1 MRKIRVTVGTV
12 GYYDAK
18 HAHKRMTAA
27 DGPFECEDTQAEH
40 FVSAGV
46 AEYVGGAIEVDEADE
61 QEVTG
66 HLAKSQLEEMTIQ
79 QLQNLAGDLGVD
91 VTGCKKKADY
101 VDAIAAAEVN
111 AGGMVDDE
119 DTDGD
124 GIANVPEYYSTTHYR
139 KQVDDSR
146 NIVDLVKNPNKF
158 TAIIVGAIAVL
169 ILLVIFIIV
178 LIKKIVKKVKS
189 RKMKK

>member
-27 DGPFECEDTQAEH
+27 DDPFECEDTQAEH

-79 QLQNLAGDLGVD
+79 QLQNLAGDLGID

-119 DTDGD
+119 ATDGD
-124 GIANVPEYYSTTHYR
+124 DLPDLNAADPE
-139 KQVDDSR
+139 
-146 NIVDLVKNPNKF
+146 
-158 TAIIVGAIAVL
+158 
-169 ILLVIFIIV
+169 
-178 LIKKIVKKVKS
+178 
-189 RKMKK
+189 

>member
-46 AEYVGGAIEVDEADE
+46 AEYVGGVIEADEADE

-101 VDAIAAAEVN
+101 VDAIAATEVN

-124 GIANVPEYYSTTHYR
+124 DLPDLNAADPE
-139 KQVDDSR
+139 
-146 NIVDLVKNPNKF
+146 
-158 TAIIVGAIAVL
+158 
-169 ILLVIFIIV
+169 
-178 LIKKIVKKVKS
+178 
-189 RKMKK
+189 

>member
-46 AEYVGGAIEVDEADE
+46 AEYVGGAIEADEADE

-66 HLAKSQLEEMTIQ
+66 HLAKSQLEEMTIR
-79 QLQNLAGDLGVD
+79 QLQNLAGDLGID

-119 DTDGD
+119 ATDGD
-124 GIANVPEYYSTTHYR
+124 DLPDLNAADPE
-139 KQVDDSR
+139 
-146 NIVDLVKNPNKF
+146 
-158 TAIIVGAIAVL
+158 
-169 ILLVIFIIV
+169 
-178 LIKKIVKKVKS
+178 
-189 RKMKK
+189 

>member
-12 GYYDAK
+12 GFYDAK
-18 HAHKRMTAA
+18 HAHKRKTAA
-27 DGPFECEDTQAEH
+27 EGPFECEDTQAEH

-46 AEYVGGAIEVDEADE
+46 AEYIGGVIKADEADD

-66 HLAKSQLEEMTIQ
+66 HLAKNQLEEMTIQ

-119 DTDGD
+119 GTDGD
-124 GIANVPEYYSTTHYR
+124 DLPDLNAADPE
-139 KQVDDSR
+139 
-146 NIVDLVKNPNKF
+146 
-158 TAIIVGAIAVL
+158 
-169 ILLVIFIIV
+169 
-178 LIKKIVKKVKS
+178 
-189 RKMKK
+189 

>member
-27 DGPFECEDTQAEH
+27 EGPFECEDTQAEH

-46 AEYVGGAIEVDEADE
+46 AEYVGGAIEADEADE

-79 QLQNLAGDLGVD
+79 QLQNLAGDLGID

-119 DTDGD
+119 ATDGD
-124 GIANVPEYYSTTHYR
+124 DLPDLNAADPE
-139 KQVDDSR
+139 
-146 NIVDLVKNPNKF
+146 
-158 TAIIVGAIAVL
+158 
-169 ILLVIFIIV
+169 
-178 LIKKIVKKVKS
+178 
-189 RKMKK
+189 

>member
-46 AEYVGGAIEVDEADE
+46 AEYVGGVIEADEADE

-101 VDAIAAAEVN
+101 VDAIEAAEVN

-124 GIANVPEYYSTTHYR
+124 ALPDLNAADPE
-139 KQVDDSR
+139 
-146 NIVDLVKNPNKF
+146 
-158 TAIIVGAIAVL
+158 
-169 ILLVIFIIV
+169 
-178 LIKKIVKKVKS
+178 
-189 RKMKK
+189 

>member
-27 DGPFECEDTQAEH
+27 DGPFECDDTQAEH

-46 AEYVGGAIEVDEADE
+46 AEYVGDVIEADEADE

-79 QLQNLAGDLGVD
+79 QLQNLAGDLGID

-124 GIANVPEYYSTTHYR
+124 DLPDLNAADPE
-139 KQVDDSR
+139 
-146 NIVDLVKNPNKF
+146 
-158 TAIIVGAIAVL
+158 
-169 ILLVIFIIV
+169 
-178 LIKKIVKKVKS
+178 
-189 RKMKK
+189 

>member
-46 AEYVGGAIEVDEADE
+46 AEYVGGVIEADEADE

-79 QLQNLAGDLGVD
+79 QLKNLAGDLGVD

-124 GIANVPEYYSTTHYR
+124 DLPDLNAADPE
-139 KQVDDSR
+139 
-146 NIVDLVKNPNKF
+146 
-158 TAIIVGAIAVL
+158 
-169 ILLVIFIIV
+169 
-178 LIKKIVKKVKS
+178 
-189 RKMKK
+189 

>member
-79 QLQNLAGDLGVD
+79 QLQNLAGDLGID

-111 AGGMVDDE
+111 AGGMVNDE
-119 DTDGD
+119 ATDGD
-124 GIANVPEYYSTTHYR
+124 DLPDLNAADPE
-139 KQVDDSR
+139 
-146 NIVDLVKNPNKF
+146 
-158 TAIIVGAIAVL
+158 
-169 ILLVIFIIV
+169 
-178 LIKKIVKKVKS
+178 
-189 RKMKK
+189 

>member
-46 AEYVGGAIEVDEADE
+46 AEYVGGVIEADEADE

-101 VDAIAAAEVN
+101 VDAITAAEVN

-124 GIANVPEYYSTTHYR
+124 DLPDLNAADPE
-139 KQVDDSR
+139 
-146 NIVDLVKNPNKF
+146 
-158 TAIIVGAIAVL
+158 
-169 ILLVIFIIV
+169 
-178 LIKKIVKKVKS
+178 
-189 RKMKK
+189 

>member
-66 HLAKSQLEEMTIQ
+66 HLVKSQLEEMTIQ
-79 QLQNLAGDLGVD
+79 QLQNLAGDLGID

-111 AGGMVDDE
+111 AGGMVDNE
-119 DTDGD
+119 ATDGD
-124 GIANVPEYYSTTHYR
+124 NLPDLNAADPE
-139 KQVDDSR
+139 
-146 NIVDLVKNPNKF
+146 
-158 TAIIVGAIAVL
+158 
-169 ILLVIFIIV
+169 
-178 LIKKIVKKVKS
+178 
-189 RKMKK
+189 

>member
-18 HAHKRMTAA
+18 HAHKKMTAA

-40 FVSAGV
+40 FVSTGA

-124 GIANVPEYYSTTHYR
+124 DLPDLNAADPE
-139 KQVDDSR
+139 
-146 NIVDLVKNPNKF
+146 
-158 TAIIVGAIAVL
+158 
-169 ILLVIFIIV
+169 
-178 LIKKIVKKVKS
+178 
-189 RKMKK
+189 

>member
-91 VTGCKKKADY
+91 VTGCKKKVDY
-101 VDAIAAAEVN
+101 VDTIAATEVN

-124 GIANVPEYYSTTHYR
+124 ALPDLNAADPE
-139 KQVDDSR
+139 
-146 NIVDLVKNPNKF
+146 
-158 TAIIVGAIAVL
+158 
-169 ILLVIFIIV
+169 
-178 LIKKIVKKVKS
+178 
-189 RKMKK
+189 

>member
-27 DGPFECEDTQAEH
+27 DGPFECEDTQAER

-61 QEVTG
+61 REVTG

-101 VDAIAAAEVN
+101 VDTIAAAEVN

-124 GIANVPEYYSTTHYR
+124 DLPDLNAADPE
-139 KQVDDSR
+139 
-146 NIVDLVKNPNKF
+146 
-158 TAIIVGAIAVL
+158 
-169 ILLVIFIIV
+169 
-178 LIKKIVKKVKS
+178 
-189 RKMKK
+189 

>member
-1 MRKIRVTVGTV
+1 MRQIRVTVGTV

-46 AEYVGGAIEVDEADE
+46 AEYVGGVIEADEADE

-124 GIANVPEYYSTTHYR
+124 DLPDLNAADPE
-139 KQVDDSR
+139 
-146 NIVDLVKNPNKF
+146 
-158 TAIIVGAIAVL
+158 
-169 ILLVIFIIV
+169 
-178 LIKKIVKKVKS
+178 
-189 RKMKK
+189 

>member
-46 AEYVGGAIEVDEADE
+46 AEYVGGVIEADEADE

-79 QLQNLAGDLGVD
+79 QLQNFAGDLGVD

-124 GIANVPEYYSTTHYR
+124 DLPDLNAADPE
-139 KQVDDSR
+139 
-146 NIVDLVKNPNKF
+146 
-158 TAIIVGAIAVL
+158 
-169 ILLVIFIIV
+169 
-178 LIKKIVKKVKS
+178 
-189 RKMKK
+189 

>member
-12 GYYDAK
+12 GFYDAK
-18 HAHKRMTAA
+18 HAHKRKTAA

-46 AEYVGGAIEVDEADE
+46 AEYIGGVIKADEADD

-66 HLAKSQLEEMTIQ
+66 HLAKNQLEEMTIQ

-119 DTDGD
+119 GTDGND
-124 GIANVPEYYSTTHYR
+124 LPDLNAADPE
-139 KQVDDSR
+139 
-146 NIVDLVKNPNKF
+146 
-158 TAIIVGAIAVL
+158 
-169 ILLVIFIIV
+169 
-178 LIKKIVKKVKS
+178 
-189 RKMKK
+189 

>member
-12 GYYDAK
+12 GFYDAK
-18 HAHKRMTAA
+18 HAHKRKTAA

-46 AEYVGGAIEVDEADE
+46 AEYIGGVIKADEADD

-66 HLAKSQLEEMTIQ
+66 HLAKNQLEEMTIQ

-101 VDAIAAAEVN
+101 VDAIVAAEVN

-119 DTDGD
+119 GTDGD
-124 GIANVPEYYSTTHYR
+124 DLPDLNAADPE
-139 KQVDDSR
+139 
-146 NIVDLVKNPNKF
+146 
-158 TAIIVGAIAVL
+158 
-169 ILLVIFIIV
+169 
-178 LIKKIVKKVKS
+178 
-189 RKMKK
+189 

>member
-46 AEYVGGAIEVDEADE
+46 AEYVGGVIEADEADE

-119 DTDGD
+119 DADGD
-124 GIANVPEYYSTTHYR
+124 DLPDLNAADPE
-139 KQVDDSR
+139 
-146 NIVDLVKNPNKF
+146 
-158 TAIIVGAIAVL
+158 
-169 ILLVIFIIV
+169 
-178 LIKKIVKKVKS
+178 
-189 RKMKK
+189 

>member
-46 AEYVGGAIEVDEADE
+46 AEYVGGVIEADEADE

-119 DTDGD
+119 DADGD
-124 GIANVPEYYSTTHYR
+124 ALPDLNAADPE
-139 KQVDDSR
+139 
-146 NIVDLVKNPNKF
+146 
-158 TAIIVGAIAVL
+158 
-169 ILLVIFIIV
+169 
-178 LIKKIVKKVKS
+178 
-189 RKMKK
+189 

>member
-46 AEYVGGAIEVDEADE
+46 AEYVGGVIEADEADE
-61 QEVTG
+61 QKVTG

-101 VDAIAAAEVN
+101 VDTIAAAEVN

-124 GIANVPEYYSTTHYR
+124 DLPDLNAADPE
-139 KQVDDSR
+139 
-146 NIVDLVKNPNKF
+146 
-158 TAIIVGAIAVL
+158 
-169 ILLVIFIIV
+169 
-178 LIKKIVKKVKS
+178 
-189 RKMKK
+189 

>member
-46 AEYVGGAIEVDEADE
+46 AEYVGGVIEADEADE

-79 QLQNLAGDLGVD
+79 QLQNLAGDLGID

-119 DTDGD
+119 GTDGD
-124 GIANVPEYYSTTHYR
+124 DLPDLNAADPE
-139 KQVDDSR
+139 
-146 NIVDLVKNPNKF
+146 
-158 TAIIVGAIAVL
+158 
-169 ILLVIFIIV
+169 
-178 LIKKIVKKVKS
+178 
-189 RKMKK
+189 

>member
-46 AEYVGGAIEVDEADE
+46 AEYVGGVIEADEANE

-124 GIANVPEYYSTTHYR
+124 DLPDLNAADPE
-139 KQVDDSR
+139 
-146 NIVDLVKNPNKF
+146 
-158 TAIIVGAIAVL
+158 
-169 ILLVIFIIV
+169 
-178 LIKKIVKKVKS
+178 
-189 RKMKK
+189 

>member
-46 AEYVGGAIEVDEADE
+46 AEYVGGVIEADEADE

-111 AGGMVDDE
+111 AGGMVGDE

-124 GIANVPEYYSTTHYR
+124 ALPDLNAADPE
-139 KQVDDSR
+139 
-146 NIVDLVKNPNKF
+146 
-158 TAIIVGAIAVL
+158 
-169 ILLVIFIIV
+169 
-178 LIKKIVKKVKS
+178 
-189 RKMKK
+189 

>member
-18 HAHKRMTAA
+18 HAHKRMTEA

-46 AEYVGGAIEVDEADE
+46 AEYVGGVIEADEADE

-111 AGGMVDDE
+111 AGGMADDE

-124 GIANVPEYYSTTHYR
+124 ALPDLNAADPE
-139 KQVDDSR
+139 
-146 NIVDLVKNPNKF
+146 
-158 TAIIVGAIAVL
+158 
-169 ILLVIFIIV
+169 
-178 LIKKIVKKVKS
+178 
-189 RKMKK
+189 

>member
-18 HAHKRMTAA
+18 HAHKGMTAA

-46 AEYVGGAIEVDEADE
+46 AEYVGGVIEADEADE

-111 AGGMVDDE
+111 AGGMADDE

-124 GIANVPEYYSTTHYR
+124 ALPDLNAADPE
-139 KQVDDSR
+139 
-146 NIVDLVKNPNKF
+146 
-158 TAIIVGAIAVL
+158 
-169 ILLVIFIIV
+169 
-178 LIKKIVKKVKS
+178 
-189 RKMKK
+189 

>member
-1 MRKIRVTVGTV
+1 MRRIRVTVGTV
-12 GYYDAK
+12 GHYDAK

-46 AEYVGGAIEVDEADE
+46 AEYVGGVIEADEADD

-91 VTGCKKKADY
+91 VTGCKKKAEY
-101 VDAIAAAEVN
+101 VDAIAAAEVT
-111 AGGMVDDE
+111 AGGAVDDE
-119 DTDGD
+119 DADGD
-124 GIANVPEYYSTTHYR
+124 DLPDLNAADPE
-139 KQVDDSR
+139 
-146 NIVDLVKNPNKF
+146 
-158 TAIIVGAIAVL
+158 
-169 ILLVIFIIV
+169 
-178 LIKKIVKKVKS
+178 
-189 RKMKK
+189 

>member
-66 HLAKSQLEEMTIQ
+66 HLAKSQLEEMTIH
-79 QLQNLAGDLGVD
+79 QLQNLAGDLGID

-119 DTDGD
+119 ATDGD
-124 GIANVPEYYSTTHYR
+124 DLPDLNAADPE
-139 KQVDDSR
+139 
-146 NIVDLVKNPNKF
+146 
-158 TAIIVGAIAVL
+158 
-169 ILLVIFIIV
+169 
-178 LIKKIVKKVKS
+178 
-189 RKMKK
+189 

>member
-1 MRKIRVTVGTV
+1 MRRIRVTVGTV

-46 AEYVGGAIEVDEADE
+46 AEYVGGVIEADEADD

-66 HLAKSQLEEMTIQ
+66 HLTKSQLEEMTIQ

-91 VTGCKKKADY
+91 VTGCKKKAEY
-101 VDAIAAAEVN
+101 VDAIAAAEVT
-111 AGGMVDDE
+111 AGGAVDDE
-119 DTDGD
+119 DADGD
-124 GIANVPEYYSTTHYR
+124 DLPDLNAADPE
-139 KQVDDSR
+139 
-146 NIVDLVKNPNKF
+146 
-158 TAIIVGAIAVL
+158 
-169 ILLVIFIIV
+169 
-178 LIKKIVKKVKS
+178 
-189 RKMKK
+189 

>member
-12 GYYDAK
+12 GYYDTK

-46 AEYVGGAIEVDEADE
+46 AEYVGGAIEADEADE

-79 QLQNLAGDLGVD
+79 QLQNLAGDLGID

-119 DTDGD
+119 ATDGD
-124 GIANVPEYYSTTHYR
+124 DLPDLNAADPE
-139 KQVDDSR
+139 
-146 NIVDLVKNPNKF
+146 
-158 TAIIVGAIAVL
+158 
-169 ILLVIFIIV
+169 
-178 LIKKIVKKVKS
+178 
-189 RKMKK
+189 

>member
-18 HAHKRMTAA
+18 HAHKRMAAA

-46 AEYVGGAIEVDEADE
+46 AEYVGGVIEADEADE

-111 AGGMVDDE
+111 AGGMADDE

-124 GIANVPEYYSTTHYR
+124 ALPDLNAADPE
-139 KQVDDSR
+139 
-146 NIVDLVKNPNKF
+146 
-158 TAIIVGAIAVL
+158 
-169 ILLVIFIIV
+169 
-178 LIKKIVKKVKS
+178 
-189 RKMKK
+189 

>member
-1 MRKIRVTVGTV
+1 MRRIRVTVGTV

-46 AEYVGGAIEVDEADE
+46 AEYVGGVIEADEADD

-91 VTGCKKKADY
+91 VTGCKKKAEY
-101 VDAIAAAEVN
+101 VDAIAAAEVT
-111 AGGMVDDE
+111 AGGVVGDE
-119 DTDGD
+119 DADGD
-124 GIANVPEYYSTTHYR
+124 DLPDLNAADPE
-139 KQVDDSR
+139 
-146 NIVDLVKNPNKF
+146 
-158 TAIIVGAIAVL
+158 
-169 ILLVIFIIV
+169 
-178 LIKKIVKKVKS
+178 
-189 RKMKK
+189 

>member
-46 AEYVGGAIEVDEADE
+46 AEYVGGVIEADEADE

-91 VTGCKKKADY
+91 VTGCKKKAEY

-124 GIANVPEYYSTTHYR
+124 ALPDLNAADPE
-139 KQVDDSR
+139 
-146 NIVDLVKNPNKF
+146 
-158 TAIIVGAIAVL
+158 
-169 ILLVIFIIV
+169 
-178 LIKKIVKKVKS
+178 
-189 RKMKK
+189 

>member
-18 HAHKRMTAA
+18 HAHKKMTAA
-27 DGPFECEDTQAEH
+27 DGPFECEDTQGEH
-40 FVSAGV
+40 FVSTGV

-124 GIANVPEYYSTTHYR
+124 DLPDLNAADPE
-139 KQVDDSR
+139 
-146 NIVDLVKNPNKF
+146 
-158 TAIIVGAIAVL
+158 
-169 ILLVIFIIV
+169 
-178 LIKKIVKKVKS
+178 
-189 RKMKK
+189 

>member
-27 DGPFECEDTQAEH
+27 DGPFECEDTQAKH

-46 AEYVGGAIEVDEADE
+46 AEYVGGVIEADEADE

-91 VTGCKKKADY
+91 VTSCKKKADY

-124 GIANVPEYYSTTHYR
+124 DLPDLNAADPE
-139 KQVDDSR
+139 
-146 NIVDLVKNPNKF
+146 
-158 TAIIVGAIAVL
+158 
-169 ILLVIFIIV
+169 
-178 LIKKIVKKVKS
+178 
-189 RKMKK
+189 

>member
-46 AEYVGGAIEVDEADE
+46 AEYVGGAIEVDEANE

-79 QLQNLAGDLGVD
+79 QLQNIAGDLGVD

-111 AGGMVDDE
+111 TGGMVDDE

-124 GIANVPEYYSTTHYR
+124 ALPDLNAADPE
-139 KQVDDSR
+139 
-146 NIVDLVKNPNKF
+146 
-158 TAIIVGAIAVL
+158 
-169 ILLVIFIIV
+169 
-178 LIKKIVKKVKS
+178 
-189 RKMKK
+189 

>member
-46 AEYVGGAIEVDEADE
+46 AEYVGGVIEADEADE

-66 HLAKSQLEEMTIQ
+66 HLTKSQLEEMTIQ

-124 GIANVPEYYSTTHYR
+124 DLPDLNAADPE
-139 KQVDDSR
+139 
-146 NIVDLVKNPNKF
+146 
-158 TAIIVGAIAVL
+158 
-169 ILLVIFIIV
+169 
-178 LIKKIVKKVKS
+178 
-189 RKMKK
+189 

>member
-12 GYYDAK
+12 GFYDAK
-18 HAHKRMTAA
+18 HAHKRKTAA
-27 DGPFECEDTQAEH
+27 DDPFECDDTQAEH

-46 AEYVGGAIEVDEADE
+46 AEYIGGVIKADEADE

-66 HLAKSQLEEMTIQ
+66 HLAKNQLEEMTIQ

-119 DTDGD
+119 GTDGD
-124 GIANVPEYYSTTHYR
+124 DLPDLNAADPE
-139 KQVDDSR
+139 
-146 NIVDLVKNPNKF
+146 
-158 TAIIVGAIAVL
+158 
-169 ILLVIFIIV
+169 
-178 LIKKIVKKVKS
+178 
-189 RKMKK
+189 